1 MLKGTAWRQKLH
13 GKTFISQQSLRTLQY
28 KIDFFYTQKWLR
40 PVYQIFCPKII
51 NKIKIA
57 LWHENI
63 LWLPGRD
70 HWLKGRW

>member
-28 KIDFFYTQKWLR
+28 KIDFFYSQKSLM

-51 NKIKIA
+51 NKIKSA
-57 LWHENI
+57 L
-63 LWLPGRD
+63 
-70 HWLKGRW
+70 